1 MNTEYGAA
9 EQLKL
14 AEGKLSK
21 ARNLLH
27 AEIEKSEISDE
38 NHLNRLPVE
47 EAFLVFV
54 DAINNISFAM
64 GDMESA
70 IHPREVEYETI

>member
-21 ARNLLH
+21 ARNLLYT
-27 AEIEKSEISDE
+27 E
-38 NHLNRLPVE
+38 N
-47 EAFLVFV
+47 
-54 DAINNISFAM
+54 
-64 GDMESA
+64 
-70 IHPREVEYETI
+70 